1 MKNIKQI
8 EAYFSEIKD
17 EINYADIEIVETL
30 SNKEKAKL
38 YDYLKNND
46 VLYAGG
52 EINERDV
59 EKVRNV
65 LMNLWVRSTENN
77 KKYRKNNV

>member
-8 EAYFSEIKD
+8 EAYFSGIKD
-17 EINYADIEIVETL
+17 DTNCADIEIIEKL

-38 YDYLKNND
+38 YVYLKNND

-52 EINERDV
+52 EINEQDV

>member
-17 EINYADIEIVETL
+17 ETNYADIEIVETL

-52 EINERDV
+52 EINEQDV

>member
-8 EAYFSEIKD
+8 EKYFSGIKD
-17 EINYADIEIVETL
+17 DTNYDDLGVVENL
-30 SNKEKAKL
+30 SNKEKTKL
-38 YDYLKNND
+38 YEYLKNND

-52 EINERDV
+52 ELSEKDV

-65 LMNLWVRSTENN
+65 LINLWIRSTENN

>member
-17 EINYADIEIVETL
+17 ETNYADIEIVETL

-38 YDYLKNND
+38 YDYLKNN
-46 VLYAGG
+46 V
-52 EINERDV
+52 
-59 EKVRNV
+59 
-65 LMNLWVRSTENN
+65 
-77 KKYRKNNV
+77 

>member
-1 MKNIKQI
+1 M
-8 EAYFSEIKD
+8 
-17 EINYADIEIVETL
+17 
-30 SNKEKAKL
+30 L

-52 EINERDV
+52 EINEQDV

>member
-8 EAYFSEIKD
+8 EKYFSGIKD
-17 EINYADIEIVETL
+17 DTNYDDLGVVENL
-30 SNKEKAKL
+30 SNK
-38 YDYLKNND
+38 DLKNND

-52 EINERDV
+52 ELSEKDV

-65 LMNLWVRSTENN
+65 LINLWIRSTENN